1 MCFGRIQKDNAL
13 AKIGKK
19 KVKVQQ
25 YCALTFSVVYFLK
38 YLNKN
43 MCFGG
48 IIPSKSLTTGVA
60 VNWKI
65 NFKKNFI

>member
-13 AKIGKK
+13 AKIG

-43 MCFGG
+43 VCFGG